1 MPETE
6 CLIKFSGRFEL
17 EFVERETTP
26 EPTMKLGIQLH
37 AAGLSLSDTVSVLAG
52 LGVDRCR
59 LTVHNWVQK
68 TGLQPSSGKNPNHV
82 AADETVGTSRTV

>member
-6 CLIKFSGRFEL
+6 CLIEFSGGFEL
-17 EFVERETTP
+17 EFVERGATP
-26 EPTMKLGIQLH
+26 EPAMNLGIQLH

-59 LTVHNWVQK
+59 STVHIGC
-68 TGLQPSSGKNPNHV
+68 TNPV
-82 AADETVGTSRTV
+82 YSRPAARTRITLRLTRL